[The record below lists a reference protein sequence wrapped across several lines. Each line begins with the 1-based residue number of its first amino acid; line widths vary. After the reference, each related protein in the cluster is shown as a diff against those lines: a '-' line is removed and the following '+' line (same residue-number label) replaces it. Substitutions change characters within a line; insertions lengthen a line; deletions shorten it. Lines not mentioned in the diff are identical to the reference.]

1 MIPHRLTR
9 ISIFAIF
16 KFILFLITYII
27 SEISDSYYPNLTQ
40 SILQNAT
47 LIDPY
52 NMTNITGYVYF
63 SIKGAQYPHIFDDY
77 FNFSIYGAAAKR
89 VVQYC
94 QYQRAESSAELF
106 ALSNIETYPKRW
118 VSQYINS
125 TNFLDKNYINPPLKI
140 IVNETN
146 LYNNMRI
153 GNLTIPSEFYPSDL
167 LFYYLEPNETR
178 IVNFS
183 YSKASTD
190 FEFIRNGYFY
200 HSVTNKSS
208 IRQINKIQNEIRFK
222 KLNDEDLYYESQKIF
237 FERCHSGDV
246 RIIFLL
252 YAPLNVT
259 YFGYVENF
267 TLKAKI
273 VDKDLFGA
281 NKMSLDD
288 KKILFGQARLG
299 TTKRGDL
306 SKWPL
311 KTLVSHCTPEN
322 DIITYILFFPR
333 ICIIY
338 TVFRYCI
345 VLLFTPFRNPLRS
358 SYWIVALS
366 FLNFAFRSMIWNIWY
381 LNFKI
386 WLSLFIIHLSAGY
399 IAGVWSISF
408 LSHQQTANQNT
419 DNQNQQNRNEGN

>member
-1 MIPHRLTR
+1 MIIYTIGEL
-9 ISIFAIF
+9 
-16 KFILFLITYII
+16 
-27 SEISDSYYPNLTQ
+27 SDSYYPNLIQ

-47 LIDPY
+47 LINPY

-63 SIKGAQYPHIFDDY
+63 SIKGAQYPHVFDDY
-77 FNFSIYGAAAKR
+77 FNFSVYGAAAKR

-94 QYQRAESSAELF
+94 QYQRAESSVELF
-106 ALSNIETYPKRW
+106 ALSNIETYPKKW

-125 TNFLDKNYINPPLKI
+125 TNFLDKNYINPPLKVT
-140 IVNETN
+140 VNETH
-146 LYNNMRI
+146 LYNNVRI

-167 LFYYLEPNETR
+167 LFYYLEPDEPR

-183 YSKASTD
+183 YSRASAD

-208 IRQINKIQNEIRFK
+208 IKQINKIQNEIRFK
-222 KLNDEDLYYESQKIF
+222 KLNDETRYYESQKIF

-246 RIIFLL
+246 RIIYLL

-273 VDKDLFGA
+273 VDKVLFGA
-281 NKMSLDD
+281 NKMRFDD
-288 KKILFGQARLG
+288 NNKILLGQAHLG

-311 KTLVSHCTPEN
+311 KSLVSHCTPEE
-322 DIITYILFFPR
+322 DIITDILFFPR
-333 ICIIY
+333 IIIIF
-338 TVFRYCI
+338 TVFRN
-345 VLLFTPFRNPLRS
+345 VFEFSFARFREPLKS
-358 SYWIVALS
+358 SYWIIALA
-366 FLNFAFRSMIWNIWY
+366 FLNFAFRSMIWNTWY

-399 IAGVWSISF
+399 IAGVWSIPF
-408 LSHQQTANQNT
+408 LSNQQTANQNT
-419 DNQNQQNRNEGN
+419 ENQNQQNPNEEN